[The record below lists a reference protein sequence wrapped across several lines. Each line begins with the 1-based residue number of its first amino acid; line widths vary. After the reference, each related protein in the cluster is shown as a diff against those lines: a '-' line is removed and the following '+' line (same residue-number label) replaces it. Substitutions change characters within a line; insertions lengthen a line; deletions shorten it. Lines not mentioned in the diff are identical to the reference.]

1 MQSRPIIAAVGNADL
16 HRSLA
21 RLRHGPDGDRSR
33 TTNDYVHKP
42 GTAPRLREVKVGHA
56 NRARAQIDHGE

>member
-16 HRSLA
+16 HRSLETWS
-21 RLRHGPDGDRSR
+21 RWGDRSR

-56 NRARAQIDHGE
+56 NRAGAQIDHGE